1 MRMVRPCV
9 VVVLGML
16 PAALSA
22 QAPRAALRNDHGVQA
37 SCRPIAQLPVGVAQS
52 QTIRLNVTCVATD
65 AHREQSCPVT
75 LAFFDENGEPVTAPD
90 TSAPVALT
98 TAIPV
103 RGAAGLEL
111 NGHAFG
117 AGGIR
122 RVVRAVVTGLKR
134 DFDDDRVFMNVEVFA
149 TATGE
154 ADIRYAFQG
163 CRTLPFAFVP
173 PSHYPGELTGE
184 LHEMSFA
191 PPGVTTDERASLN
204 VACVADRAN
213 SDAPCVVVLRYSR
226 FEDAGS
232 RHDGEGSPVIVERA
246 VTIPPGA
253 IGSFEVPGDV
263 LGAVAGHR
271 AMFRPSVVGD
281 AAMLRRVIT
290 GLEIFDP
297 LTGVASS
304 LYQPQIKLGIFIRR

>member
-1 MRMVRPCV
+1 MRSARLCV
-9 VVVLGML
+9 VVVLGMV

-22 QAPRAALRNDHGVQA
+22 QAPRTALRNDHGAQA

-103 RGAAGLEL
+103 RGAAGLEV
-111 NGHAFG
+111 NGQLFA

-134 DFDDDRVFMNVEVFA
+134 DFDDDRVFMNVEVFE
-149 TATGE
+149 TATGK

-173 PSHYPGELTGE
+173 PSHYPAELAGE

-204 VACVADRAN
+204 VACVAERAN

-226 FEDAGS
+226 FEDAS
-232 RHDGEGSPVIVERA
+232 RHDAGHPVIEERA

-263 LGAVAGHR
+263 LGATPGHR

-304 LYQPQIKLGIFIRR
+304 LYQPQIKTGIFIRR